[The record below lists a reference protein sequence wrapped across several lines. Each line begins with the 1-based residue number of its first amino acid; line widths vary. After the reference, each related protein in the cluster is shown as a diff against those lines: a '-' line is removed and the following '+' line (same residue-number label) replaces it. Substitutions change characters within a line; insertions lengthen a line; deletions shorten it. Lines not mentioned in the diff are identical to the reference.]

1 MDRKEF
7 NCTTWLHKAASLPKE
22 DFKGEV
28 KKYLTGRKTESC
40 PVRNFF
46 TSPLKSSFGSDA
58 ATPKRRL
65 QRGSEKIPDRP
76 KDRILP
82 GEQQNRFLHEITS
95 TPCRD

>member
-40 PVRNFF
+40 PV
-46 TSPLKSSFGSDA
+46 SSKIGSCTRLRVRRA
-58 ATPKRRL
+58 A
-65 QRGSEKIPDRP
+65 I
-76 KDRILP
+76 
-82 GEQQNRFLHEITS
+82 NA
-95 TPCRD
+95 